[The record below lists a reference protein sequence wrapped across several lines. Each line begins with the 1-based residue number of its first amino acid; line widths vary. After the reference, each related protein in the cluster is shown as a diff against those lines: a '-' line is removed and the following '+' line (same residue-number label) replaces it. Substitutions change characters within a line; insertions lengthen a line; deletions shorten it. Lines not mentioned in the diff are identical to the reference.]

1 MSLSSLKKKLP
12 RLLLLPALWIVLVL
26 LFAGQSIIATDTEWD
41 DALARA
47 AGFWLPWL
55 ALLPATA
62 WLAARFPLERPH
74 LLRAVIIHLAACAAA
89 VLACQ
94 FYTPTRQETPRPPR
108 EPEGM
113 RRPGPPHQE
122 GQPPREE
129 RRGPP
134 SGRNFRPQVFRAA
147 LDVLVFTGV
156 LSLTHALTFLRRSR
170 QREVRSLELEA
181 SLATARLDT
190 LRLQINPHFLFNTLN
205 AISSLIHTRP
215 DTADEMTGSLSEL
228 LRASLHGSGAHEV
241 TLREELET
249 LRLFTDIERTRFGER
264 VAFNEDIAPDTLT
277 VAVPSLM
284 LQPMVENAI
293 RHGLEPRTQN
303 GTVTVSAHREDGQL
317 VLRVSDDGVG
327 YAEKESATHDGPGGI
342 GLTNTRDRLRA
353 LYGDAQSLTIAPG
366 AAGGTVVTIR
376 IPFRTA

>member
-1 MSLSSLKKKLP
+1 MSFRSLKKNLP
-12 RLLLLPALWIVLVL
+12 RLLLLPALWMVLVL
-26 LFAGQSIIATDTEWD
+26 LFTGQSIIATDTEWD
-41 DALARA
+41 DALAHT

-55 ALLPATA
+55 VLLPATA

-74 LLRAVIIHLAACAAA
+74 LLRAVVIHLAACAAA

-94 FYTPTRQETPRPPR
+94 GYTPTRQEHPRPSR
-108 EPEGM
+108 EPEAM
-113 RRPGPPHQE
+113 RRPGPPRSE

-134 SGRNFRPQVFRAA
+134 SGRNFRPQVFRAG
-147 LDVLVFTGV
+147 LDILVYSGV

-170 QREVRSLELEA
+170 QRELRSLELEA
-181 SLATARLDT
+181 SLARARLDT

-205 AISSLIHTRP
+205 AISALIHTRP

-228 LRASLHGSGAHEV
+228 LRASLQGSGAHEV

-264 VAFNEDIAPDTLT
+264 VAFREDIAPDTLT
-277 VAVPSLM
+277 AAVPSLM

-303 GTVTVSAHREDGQL
+303 GTVTVSAQREGGQL

-353 LYGDAQSLTIAPG
+353 LYGDAQSLSIAPG